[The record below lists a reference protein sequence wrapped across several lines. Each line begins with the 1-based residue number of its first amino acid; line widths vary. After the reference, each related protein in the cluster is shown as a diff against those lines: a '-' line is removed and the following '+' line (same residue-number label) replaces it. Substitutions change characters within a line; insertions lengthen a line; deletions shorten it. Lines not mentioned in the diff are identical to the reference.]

1 MTPEQLLAERCRSRE
16 SQAFRELYDTYAG
29 RLLFLC
35 ARYAATQVDA
45 EDILQDSFIKIIQ
58 SFDSFRYRGEGSLYA
73 WMRRITVNK
82 ALDFV
87 RTAGRFPTETMADAD
102 ADAKEIYIDDNDVG
116 TVPEDVLLRFIR
128 ELPPGYKTV
137 FNMFALDGF
146 SHKEVAQ
153 CLGIKE
159 RTSSSQYHR
168 ARTMLAEKIK
178 DYLNRHD

>member
-87 RTAGRFPTETMADAD
+87 RTAGRFPTETMDEAD

-146 SHKEVAQ
+146 SHKEIAQ
-153 CLGIKE
+153 SLGIKE

-168 ARTMLAEKIK
+168 ARMMLTEKIK

>member
-35 ARYAATQVDA
+35 ARYAASHAEA
-45 EDILQDSFIKIIQ
+45 EDILQDSFIRIIQ
-58 SFDSFRYRGEGSLYA
+58 SFDSFRYRGAGSLYA

-87 RTAGRFPTETMADAD
+87 RTAGRFPTETMDET
-102 ADAKEIYIDDNDVG
+102 DAKEIFIDDNDVG
-116 TVPEDVLLRFIR
+116 IVPEDVLLRFIR
-128 ELPPGYKTV
+128 ELPPGYRTV

-146 SHKEVAQ
+146 SHKEIART
-153 CLGIKE
+153 LGIKE

-168 ARTMLAEKIK
+168 ARTILAAKIK
-178 DYLNRHD
+178 DYQNRHD